1 MAPATVNTPGQLMVA
16 GDSSGTTAKE
26 PGLAKVWPRL
36 GTFEKFSDS
45 EKKTVEFTWRV
56 FLGSSGIIPFCIDL
70 VMSIALSLILYHL
83 NSAGTN
89 ALSSL
94 KSLFLPHLL

>member
-1 MAPATVNTPGQLMVA
+1 LGVRILVLLFVLYTF
-16 GDSSGTTAKE
+16 
-26 PGLAKVWPRL
+26 WPKI
-36 GTFEKFSDS
+36 GTFEKSSDS
-45 EKKTVEFTWRV
+45 EKRATEFTWRI